1 MLIPNSKSE
10 LTRDENGSLTITD
23 GDSNVRGLGIAIP
36 ATMTF
41 FAAMSMVSNSLKEEF
56 LLDKSPPE
64 SIVDKVVN
72 NPAYELL
79 GGYQLF
85 LRVTIP
91 ILLVL
96 ILLLYYTLFSSFIS
110 SDNATILAFGFTGL
124 LLGPVLN
131 LDRLLA
137 EWLK

>member
-1 MLIPNSKSE
+1 M
-10 LTRDENGSLTITD
+10 
-23 GDSNVRGLGIAIP
+23 
-36 ATMTF
+36 
-41 FAAMSMVSNSLKEEF
+41 
-56 LLDKSPPE
+56 LDKSPPE

-85 LRVTIP
+85 LRRVTIP
-91 ILLVL
+91 IILVL
-96 ILLLYYTLFSSFIS
+96 ILLLSYTLFSSFIS
-110 SDNATILAFGFTGL
+110 PDNATILAFGFTGL

>member
-1 MLIPNSKSE
+1 M
-10 LTRDENGSLTITD
+10 
-23 GDSNVRGLGIAIP
+23 
-36 ATMTF
+36 
-41 FAAMSMVSNSLKEEF
+41 
-56 LLDKSPPE
+56 DKNPHE

-85 LRVTIP
+85 LRRVTIP
-91 ILLVL
+91 IILVL
-96 ILLLYYTLFSSFIS
+96 ILLLSYTLFSNLTN

-131 LDRLLA
+131 LDRLLSQ
-137 EWLK
+137 WLK

>member
-1 MLIPNSKSE
+1 M
-10 LTRDENGSLTITD
+10 
-23 GDSNVRGLGIAIP
+23 
-36 ATMTF
+36 
-41 FAAMSMVSNSLKEEF
+41 
-56 LLDKSPPE
+56 DKNPHE

-85 LRVTIP
+85 LRRVTIP
-91 ILLVL
+91 IILVL
-96 ILLLYYTLFSSFIS
+96 ILLLSYTLFSNLTN
-110 SDNATILAFGFTGL
+110 SDNATILALGFTGL

-137 EWLK
+137 QWLK

>member
-1 MLIPNSKSE
+1 M
-10 LTRDENGSLTITD
+10 
-23 GDSNVRGLGIAIP
+23 
-36 ATMTF
+36 
-41 FAAMSMVSNSLKEEF
+41 
-56 LLDKSPPE
+56 DKNPHE

-85 LRVTIP
+85 LRRVTIP
-91 ILLVL
+91 IILVL
-96 ILLLYYTLFSSFIS
+96 ILLLSYTLFSNLTN

-137 EWLK
+137 QWLK

>member
-1 MLIPNSKSE
+1 
-10 LTRDENGSLTITD
+10 
-23 GDSNVRGLGIAIP
+23 
-36 ATMTF
+36 MT
-41 FAAMSMVSNSLKEEF
+41 KT
-56 LLDKSPPE
+56 PQE

-85 LRVTIP
+85 LRRVTIP
-91 ILLVL
+91 IILVL
-96 ILLLYYTLFSSFIS
+96 LLLLSYTLFSSFTN

>member
-1 MLIPNSKSE
+1 
-10 LTRDENGSLTITD
+10 
-23 GDSNVRGLGIAIP
+23 
-36 ATMTF
+36 
-41 FAAMSMVSNSLKEEF
+41 
-56 LLDKSPPE
+56 LDKPLQG

-85 LRVTIP
+85 LRRVTIP
-91 ILLVL
+91 IILVL
-96 ILLLYYTLFSSFIS
+96 ILLLSYTIFSSLTNT
-110 SDNATILAFGFTGL
+110 DNATILAFGFTGL